1 MPDGVAL
8 FVCKKRIM
16 VSNVLN
22 MYNGTKGGEIMRT
35 PKYHLYLNNT
45 AYKEIMEALIMK
57 KNELI
62 ATGHYT
68 DAIDEILID
77 LSRAKPKN
85 IKVIYTG

>member
-1 MPDGVAL
+1 
-8 FVCKKRIM
+8 
-16 VSNVLN
+16 
-22 MYNGTKGGEIMRT
+22 MRT

-45 AYKEIMEALIMK
+45 AYKEIMEALIMR

>member
-1 MPDGVAL
+1 
-8 FVCKKRIM
+8 M

-22 MYNGTKGGEIMRT
+22 MYNETKGGEIMRT
-35 PKYHLYLNNT
+35 PKYHLYLNNA
-45 AYKEIMEALIMK
+45 AYKEIMEALLMK

-68 DAIDEILID
+68 DAIDEILIN

-85 IKVIYTG
+85 IKVIYT

>member
-1 MPDGVAL
+1 M
-8 FVCKKRIM
+8 K
-16 VSNVLN
+16 
-22 MYNGTKGGEIMRT
+22 T
-35 PKYHLYLNNT
+35 PKYHLYLNNA